1 MRGYG
6 PALPGVLPSI
16 SRKIKNDPR
25 QCKNGQKRA
34 WGVGGSEFL
43 MRRNL
48 FVVARGGGSEI
59 LRPRVQDGGERS
71 GGVKFPSSSPKHFF
85 VLFRER
91 AAIVVGGQGAPSSR
105 SCFFEFF
112 SVCFS
117 QCLCRGSMR
126 FSRFFSLW
134 SRDLQK
140 SDFTVGEGA
149 LADFS
154 ACGVAIC
161 KICKYHKDLAK
172 KN

>member
-105 SCFFEFF
+105 SCFSSFFLFVSASASAVGECVFPDF
-112 SVCFS
+112 SV
-117 QCLCRGSMR
+117 
-126 FSRFFSLW
+126 
-134 SRDLQK
+134 
-140 SDFTVGEGA
+140 
-149 LADFS
+149 
-154 ACGVAIC
+154 CGVAIC
-161 KICKYHKDLAK
+161 KKVSLR
-172 KN
+172 